1 MASQEELDRLVGR
14 GMFDSGFLQQL
25 IQDPEMTA
33 RSLGI
38 SLTPDQARRIRQM
51 DPDAAKDLANDFQ
64 SLIGPAPASW

>member
-33 RSLGI
+33 RSIGI
-38 SLTPDQARRIRQM
+38 TLTRDQADRIRRV
-51 DPDAAKDLANDFQ
+51 DPGAAADLSKDFQ
-64 SLIGPAPASW
+64 SLIGPRPADW